1 MSHAEYWQV
10 FCLGVFLGAILGI
23 LFCLATVEKV

>member
-1 MSHAEYWQV
+1 MSHVEYWQV
-10 FCLGVFLGAILGI
+10 FCLGMSLGAILGI